1 VNARLN
7 LMSPSFLADPYPAY
21 AQLRAG
27 AEAVPVDPG
36 GMWAVTALDRVVEVL
51 KRPEAFSSEPS
62 EHDRERLFERAFGG
76 ANMIASDNP
85 THDRL
90 RGILHKRFTPAR
102 MRSLAGRIDALCRE
116 LLDDVADEP
125 EFDLVS
131 AFTVPLPVIII
142 SELLGVERSRISDFK
157 RWSNGL
163 VAIINGASGE
173 AREQALAEVFEL
185 AGYLAAAA
193 DQRRAAASD
202 DLIGLLVAAERE
214 PGRLSAGEVLSYCI
228 LLLAAGNETTTN
240 LLGGLTAALAA
251 NPDQL
256 ERLERDPALI
266 ERAVEEGLRYCSPVQ
281 GLFRRVRADT
291 RLGDTTIPAGSR
303 VWVSYGAA
311 NHDPDRFAEPDRFD
325 IGRDC
330 RGHVGFGWGLHF
342 CLGSHLARTEARVA
356 LTHLVPLLRRA
367 ELETPVPW
375 LPSWVVRGPQAL
387 LIRRAA

>member
-1 VNARLN
+1 MNARLN

-21 AQLRAG
+21 AELRAG
-27 AEAVPVDPG
+27 PEAVPVDPG
-36 GMWAVTALDRVVEVL
+36 GMWAVTAFDRVVEVL
-51 KRPEAFSSEPS
+51 KRPEEFSSEPS

-90 RGILHKRFTPAR
+90 RGVLHKRFTPAR

-116 LLDDVADEP
+116 LLDDVADDP

-131 AFTVPLPVIII
+131 ALTVPLPVIII
-142 SELLGVERSRISDFK
+142 SELLGVERNRISDFK

-202 DLIGLLVAAERE
+202 DLIGVLVAAERE
-214 PGRLSAGEVLSYCI
+214 PGRLSEGEVLSYCI

-256 ERLERDPALI
+256 ARLERDPALI

-281 GLFRRVRADT
+281 GLFRRVHADT

-311 NHDPDRFAEPDRFD
+311 NHDPGCFAEPDRFD

-367 ELETPVPW
+367 ELETPAPW

>member
-1 VNARLN
+1 MKARLD
-7 LMSPSFLADPYPAY
+7 LTSPSFLADPYPAY
-21 AQLRAG
+21 AVLRAE

-36 GMWAVTALDRVVEVL
+36 GMWAVTAFDRVVEVL
-51 KRPEAFSSEPS
+51 KRPEVFSSEPS

-142 SELLGVERSRISDFK
+142 SELLGVERHRIGDFK

-193 DQRRAAASD
+193 DRRRAAASD

-240 LLGGLTAALAA
+240 LLGGLATALAA
-251 NPDQL
+251 NPDQI

-281 GLFRRVRADT
+281 GLFRRVHADT

-311 NHDPDRFAEPDRFD
+311 NHDPTASPSPIASTSTATAGATSASAGGCTSAWAPISRAPRP
-325 IGRDC
+325 
-330 RGHVGFGWGLHF
+330 GW
-342 CLGSHLARTEARVA
+342 R
-356 LTHLVPLLRRA
+356 
-367 ELETPVPW
+367 
-375 LPSWVVRGPQAL
+375 
-387 LIRRAA
+387 

>member
-1 VNARLN
+1 LN
-7 LMSPSFLADPYPAY
+7 SPLDLLSPSFLADPYRAY
-21 AQLRAG
+21 AGLRAES
-27 AEAVPVDPG
+27 EAAAVNPG
-36 GMWAVTALDRVVEVL
+36 GMWAVTAFDRVVEVL
-51 KRPEAFSSEPS
+51 KRPEEFSSEPS

-102 MRSLAGRIDALCRE
+102 MRALAGRIDALCCE
-116 LLDDVADEP
+116 LLGDVADEP

-131 AFTVPLPVIII
+131 GFTVPLPVIII
-142 SELLGVERSRISDFK
+142 SELLGVERSRIGDFK

-185 AGYLAAAA
+185 AGYLSGAA
-193 DQRRAAASD
+193 DRRRTEPTD
-202 DLIGLLVAAERE
+202 DLIGLLVSAERD
-214 PGRLSAGEVLSYCI
+214 PGRLSPGEVLSYCI

-266 ERAVEEGLRYCSPVQ
+266 ERTVEEGLRYCSPVQ
-281 GLFRRVRADT
+281 GLFRRVHADT

-342 CLGSHLARTEARVA
+342 CLGSHLARTEAQVA
-356 LTHLVPLLRRA
+356 LTHLVPLLRHV
-367 ELETPVPW
+367 EVETPVTW

-387 LIRRAA
+387 LIRRTA